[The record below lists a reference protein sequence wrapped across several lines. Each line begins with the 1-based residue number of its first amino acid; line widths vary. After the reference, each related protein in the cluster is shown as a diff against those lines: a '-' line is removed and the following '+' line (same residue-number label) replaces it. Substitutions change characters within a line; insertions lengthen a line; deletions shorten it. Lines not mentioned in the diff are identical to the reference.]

1 MHVVQFEC
9 ARDTAS
15 PQNDVPCTRH
25 HQSPWQIDPLSR
37 ELTPVA
43 PPAHYAKRHTIG
55 SWCPSLATPMCSGIG
70 GVQTDAP
77 LAQIQRAALSHDDDD
92 EMRPSELP
100 AATQNEAACI
110 AKKLLARLR
119 IERMRRR
126 LLHPITAGVRRHSQ
140 RDCTPHWGE
149 TRRLQCLHTTSLLT
163 IGSRNELKTV
173 SIKGGVFTEAMARR
187 VDELVLLAARQ
198 AVLSINSRL
207 LHTAHP
213 FIWSCAL
220 GQQAFFEL
228 NDTYTVTT
236 EAARHAMSWV
246 HFAKVL
252 HESVGMTTEMV
263 ESDDCATQFHP
274 PVMRRTTAIHDL
286 GDAKQLRRK
295 VQCLD
300 TLLRASDH
308 TGLHRRIIQCL
319 PPLLQAAEQDA
330 ASTRT
335 KARQDR
341 ALHNHSVYGR

>member
-1 MHVVQFEC
+1 
-9 ARDTAS
+9 
-15 PQNDVPCTRH
+15 
-25 HQSPWQIDPLSR
+25 
-37 ELTPVA
+37 
-43 PPAHYAKRHTIG
+43 
-55 SWCPSLATPMCSGIG
+55 
-70 GVQTDAP
+70 
-77 LAQIQRAALSHDDDD
+77 
-92 EMRPSELP
+92 
-100 AATQNEAACI
+100 
-110 AKKLLARLR
+110 
-119 IERMRRR
+119 
-126 LLHPITAGVRRHSQ
+126 
-140 RDCTPHWGE
+140 
-149 TRRLQCLHTTSLLT
+149 
-163 IGSRNELKTV
+163 
-173 SIKGGVFTEAMARR
+173 
-187 VDELVLLAARQ
+187 
-198 AVLSINSRL
+198 
-207 LHTAHP
+207 
-213 FIWSCAL
+213 
-220 GQQAFFEL
+220 
-228 NDTYTVTT
+228 
-236 EAARHAMSWV
+236 MSWV